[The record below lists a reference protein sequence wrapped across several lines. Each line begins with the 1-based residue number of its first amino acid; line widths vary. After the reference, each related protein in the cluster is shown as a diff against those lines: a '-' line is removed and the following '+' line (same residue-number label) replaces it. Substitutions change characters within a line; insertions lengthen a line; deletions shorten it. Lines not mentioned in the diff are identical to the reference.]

1 MSSAPAQPALEAV
14 RSRRS
19 WSKVTDAAPTRS
31 ELVTLLS
38 AAGRVA
44 DHSSLRPWRAIEL
57 RGDDRLVLGA
67 AIAEASGD
75 SKPST
80 KPLRAPLVIAIVA
93 SYKKCDKVPRWE
105 QEAVASGAAHTLSLL
120 LDEAGWGVIW
130 RTGGY
135 TRSKAVAAAHGL
147 GHNEELLGWL
157 YVGGK
162 PESSR
167 PGRRKAVDARS
178 HLTRMPGV
186 TTLPDELGS
195 SHDDDA
201 ERASAE
207 KAAKKAAKKKRHAQK
222 HQKKCAKK
230 KQKKAEK
237 PVDWAQKAKKAE
249 KKARHA
255 DKKARKA
262 LGHAEKRAQKAQRAR
277 DRADAEQRGDV
288 VA

>member
-1 MSSAPAQPALEAV
+1 MSTAAAQPALEAV
-14 RSRRS
+14 RSRWS

-93 SYKKCDKVPRWE
+93 SYKKSDKVPRWE
-105 QEAVASGAAHTLSLL
+105 QEAVASGVAHTLSLL

-201 ERASAE
+201 ERASA
-207 KAAKKAAKKKRHAQK
+207 KKATKKKRHAQK

-237 PVDWAQKAKKAE
+237 PVDWAQKANKAE

-262 LGHAEKRAQKAQRAR
+262 LRHAEKRAQKAQRAR